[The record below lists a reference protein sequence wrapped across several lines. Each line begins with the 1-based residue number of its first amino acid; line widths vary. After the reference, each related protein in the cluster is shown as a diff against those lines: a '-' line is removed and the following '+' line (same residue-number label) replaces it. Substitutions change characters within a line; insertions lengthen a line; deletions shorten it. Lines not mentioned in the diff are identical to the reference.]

1 MMQEINTEDMV
12 KDMDVHVIRKTLK
25 DTFQDIRQLAT
36 EAKMS
41 FIRQDAVN
49 ELVDSNSSSNFYMVI
64 VESVFFIAICGAQ
77 VYYIQNLLENKRLI

>member
-1 MMQEINTEDMV
+1 MINTEDMV

-41 FIRQDAVN
+41 FIR
-49 ELVDSNSSSNFYMVI
+49 
-64 VESVFFIAICGAQ
+64 
-77 VYYIQNLLENKRLI
+77 